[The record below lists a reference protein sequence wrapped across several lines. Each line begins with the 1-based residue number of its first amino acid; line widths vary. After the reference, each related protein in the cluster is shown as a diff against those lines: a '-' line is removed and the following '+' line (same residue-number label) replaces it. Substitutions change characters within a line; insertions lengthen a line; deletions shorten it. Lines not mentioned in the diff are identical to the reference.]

1 MHYLEEDT
9 IVAPATVPGTG
20 ALSLLR
26 ISGPLAIGACDTI
39 INFKGAT
46 LSDTPG
52 GRLRYGEV
60 FLADGSLLDTV
71 VVSVYRAPHSYT
83 GEDSIEIT
91 CHASKYIVS
100 TLMEMLCAAGCRL
113 AGPGEFTKRAF
124 LNGKMDLSQAEA
136 VADVISSNS
145 AAAHRVAMNQL
156 RGGYSEDLRVLRD
169 HLIQMASMM
178 ELELDF
184 SEEEV
189 EFANRGELK
198 ALLATISEHIDRL
211 IASFKLGNAI
221 KNGVPV
227 AIVGPVNAGK
237 STLLNTL
244 LNEDRAIVSDVA
256 GTTRDTIEETLN
268 IDGVLFRFIDTAGL
282 RETSEYVENAGIQRS
297 IKKLSEADIVLAVV
311 DLTAPADESVAALND
326 IVSKVDFTTQKLA
339 VLLNK
344 WSSEGA
350 NKNVT
355 TINKFVTSL
364 ENQIFVLEISA
375 LDKKGIDELKKYLRD
390 SIGNVNLQEDTTLVT
405 NIRHLEA
412 LKNARVSLSAVSAG
426 LASASPTD
434 LVAQDLREAI
444 TSISS
449 ILGEDIT
456 PDTVLHHI
464 FAHHC
469 IGK

>member
-26 ISGPLAIGACDTI
+26 ISGPLSIVVTDTI
-39 INFKGAT
+39 VKFKGSP
-46 LSDTPG
+46 LSETPG

-60 FLADGSLLDTV
+60 FLANGTLLDTV

-83 GEDSIEIT
+83 GEDSIELT

-100 TLMEMLCAAGCRL
+100 TLMELYCSAGCRL

-124 LNGKMDLSQAEA
+124 LAGKMDLSQAEA

-156 RGGYSEDLRVLRD
+156 RGGYSDDLRVLRD
-169 HLIQMASMM
+169 HLVQMASMM

-189 EFANRGELK
+189 EFANRAELK
-198 ALLATISEHIDRL
+198 ALLATISDHIDRL
-211 IASFKLGNAI
+211 ISSFKLGNAI

-256 GTTRDTIEETLN
+256 GTTRDTIEETMN

-282 RETSEYVENAGIQRS
+282 RETSEFVENAGIQRS
-297 IKKLSEADIVLAVV
+297 IKKLSEADIVLAVI
-311 DLTAPADESVAALND
+311 DLTAPADESVAALKD
-326 IVSKVDFTTQKLA
+326 IVSKVDFTNQKLA

-344 WSSEGA
+344 WSKNAA

-355 TINKFVTSL
+355 IINNFVTSI
-364 ENQIFVLEISA
+364 ENQIVIFEISA
-375 LDKKGIDELKKYLRD
+375 LEKIGIDKLKSFLRD
-390 SIGNVNLQEDTTLVT
+390 CIGSVNLQEDTVLVT

-412 LKNARVSLSAVSAG
+412 LKKARVCLSDVATG
-426 LASASPTD
+426 LASSSPTD
-434 LVAQDLREAI
+434 LVAQDLRDAI
-444 TSISS
+444 SSISS

-464 FAHHC
+464 FKNHC

>member
-1 MHYLEEDT
+1 MHYLKEDT

-26 ISGPLAIGACDTI
+26 ISGPLAIKACDTI
-39 INFKGAT
+39 VNFKGAS

-100 TLMEMLCAAGCRL
+100 ALMEMLCAAGCRL

-156 RGGYSEDLRVLRD
+156 RGGYSDDLRVLRD

-198 ALLATISEHIDRL
+198 ALLATISNHIDRL

-311 DLTAPADESVAALND
+311 DLTAPAEESIIALKD
-326 IVSKVDFTTQKLA
+326 IVTKVDFTTQNLA
-339 VLLNK
+339 ILLNK
-344 WSSEGA
+344 CSSEGA

-355 TINKFVTSL
+355 TINKFVTSI
-364 ENQIFVLEISA
+364 ENQIVIFEISA
-375 LDKKGIDELKKYLRD
+375 LEKKGIDELKKYLRD

-412 LKNARVSLSAVSAG
+412 LKNARVSLSAVSDG
-426 LASASPTD
+426 LVSGSPTD

>member
-26 ISGPLAIGACDTI
+26 ISGPLAIKACDTI
-39 INFKGAT
+39 VNFKGAK

-60 FLADGSLLDTV
+60 FLTDGSLLDTV

-156 RGGYSEDLRVLRD
+156 RGGYSDDLRVLRD

-198 ALLATISEHIDRL
+198 ALLATISNHIDRL

-311 DLTAPADESVAALND
+311 DLTAPAEESVAALKD
-326 IVSKVDFTTQKLA
+326 IVSKVDFTTQNLA
-339 VLLNK
+339 ILLNK
-344 WSSEGA
+344 CSSEGA

-355 TINKFVTSL
+355 TINKFVTSI
-364 ENQIFVLEISA
+364 ENQIVIFEISA
-375 LDKKGIDELKKYLRD
+375 LEKKGIDELKKYLRD

-412 LKNARVSLSAVSAG
+412 LKNARVSLSAVSDG
-426 LASASPTD
+426 LASGSPTD